1 MSEEVIDANQQQF
14 CDVAEEMTKSMAST
28 RELIQALREKY
39 GPRSLYDTVWILIVF
54 PHRQEKTSDLDFED
68 GISLLSLK
76 HHMLLSYMQSLAL
89 LHSHRALGHSL
100 TIRSPPSEPFN
111 SCERGRRGADAG
123 DLVDSMIEGR
133 IVLEKIKLLESK
145 MRYQIEKLVQLAA
158 EEPSDD
164 KVINGQPLPSHSV
177 SWFVGADPRVCIDPL
192 AFRPNPEALM
202 GGVSDGDDDHDA
214 DAASQ
219 DGIYRPPKLAPM
231 PYVEP
236 TSKEARA
243 RRPPP
248 APHALASL
256 AYLDPSQPFMES
268 ATGLSIVPSMQSA
281 RARELRRMDEF
292 EEENMT
298 RLVLK
303 KKDERRRRKDEEDIA
318 LGGAGG
324 ITSKRRGG
332 GLEDEFADILRKG
345 RRGRAPTGDGYEEL
359 RMKGRNEGALA
370 RSRVRLREDT
380 GELFEGP
387 RQKKK
392 GRFERD
398 VKAAKKKWT
407 RKHKTKVASH

>member
-1 MSEEVIDANQQQF
+1 
-14 CDVAEEMTKSMAST
+14 MTKLLTVSHCHRTPCPGLWA
-28 RELIQALREKY
+28 LI
-39 GPRSLYDTVWILIVF
+39 P
-54 PHRQEKTSDLDFED
+54 
-68 GISLLSLK
+68 
-76 HHMLLSYMQSLAL
+76 QS
-89 LHSHRALGHSL
+89 
-100 TIRSPPSEPFN
+100 
-111 SCERGRRGADAG
+111 
-123 DLVDSMIEGR
+123 V
-133 IVLEKIKLLESK
+133 
-145 MRYQIEKLVQLAA
+145 
-158 EEPSDD
+158 
-164 KVINGQPLPSHSV
+164 
-177 SWFVGADPRVCIDPL
+177 DPL

-202 GGVSDGDDDHDA
+202 GGVSDGDDDHGA

-219 DGIYRPPKLAPM
+219 DGIYRPPKVAPM

-256 AYLDPSQPFMES
+256 AYLDPSRPFVES

-324 ITSKRRGG
+324 ITGKRRGG
-332 GLEDEFADILRKG
+332 GLEDEFADILREG
-345 RRGRAPTGDGYEEL
+345 RRGRALAGDGYEEL
-359 RMKGRNEGALA
+359 RMKGRSEGALA
-370 RSRVRLREDT
+370 RSRVRLREDS
-380 GELFEGP
+380 GDDPFEGQ

-398 VKAAKKKWT
+398 VNAAKRKWA

>member
-1 MSEEVIDANQQQF
+1 MSEEVLDASQQQF
-14 CDVAEEMTKSMAST
+14 CDVADEMTKSMAST
-28 RELIQALREKY
+28 RELIQTMREK
-39 GPRSLYDTVWILIVF
+39 
-54 PHRQEKTSDLDFED
+54 QEKTSDLESED

-76 HHMLLSYMQSLAL
+76 HHLLLSYMQSLAL
-89 LHSHRALGHSL
+89 LHSHRVLGHSL
-100 TIRSPPSEPFN
+100 TIRSPPPEPFN
-111 SCERGRRGADAG
+111 SRERGRRGADAG

-133 IVLEKIKLLESK
+133 VVLEKTKLLESK
-145 MRYQIEKLVQLAA
+145 MRYQIEKLIQLAA
-158 EEPSDD
+158 VGPSDE
-164 KVINGQPLPSHSV
+164 KVIN
-177 SWFVGADPRVCIDPL
+177 DPL

-202 GGVSDGDDDHDA
+202 GDEDDDQGAD

-243 RRPPP
+243 RRPPH

-256 AYLDPSQPFMES
+256 AYLDPSRPFVES
-268 ATGLSIVPSMQSA
+268 ATGLGIVPSMQST
-281 RARELRRMDEF
+281 RARELRRMEEF

-324 ITSKRRGG
+324 ITGKRRGG
-332 GLEDEFADILRKG
+332 GLEDDFADILREG
-345 RRGRAPTGDGYEEL
+345 RRGKTLTGDGYEEL
-359 RMKGRNEGALA
+359 RMKGRKESTLA

-380 GELFEGP
+380 DDLFEGQ
-387 RQKKK
+387 RQKK
-392 GRFERD
+392 GRFEKD
-398 VKAAKKKWT
+398 VQAAKRRWT
-407 RKHKTKVASH
+407 RKHKQK